1 MANLG
6 QSFNA
11 NDIPQSENN
20 FEPIP
25 AGWYEVSINTAELKE
40 TRAGTG
46 DYIALRYDVLGPA
59 HQGRGIFGNLNIRN
73 PKAKA
78 QEIGIQQLGE
88 LMRAIGLASVQD
100 TDQLVGGHLE
110 VKVKI
115 SPPSSDG
122 KYDASNDVNGF
133 RAVRG
138 GAVPMVT
145 QRPAKILNSEDAPE
159 DSPAAGTPPWAKK

>member
-40 TRAGTG
+40 TKAGTG
-46 DYIALRYDVLGPA
+46 EYIALRYDVLGPA
-59 HQGRGIFGNLNIRN
+59 HQGRVIFGNLNIRN
-73 PKAKA
+73 PNSKA
-78 QEIGIQQLGE
+78 QDIGIQQLGE

-115 SPPSSDG
+115 REASG
-122 KYDASNDVNGF
+122 GYDASNDVSGF
-133 RAVRG
+133 KAVKG
-138 GAVPMVT
+138 GSVPMAT
-145 QRPAKILNSEDAPE
+145 KKAAKSDDAPVA
-159 DSPAAGTPPWAKK
+159 AAGTPPWAKK

>member
-40 TRAGTG
+40 TKAGTG
-46 DYIALRYDVLGPA
+46 EYIALRYDVLGPA
-59 HQGRGIFGNLNIRN
+59 HQGRVIFGNLNIRN
-73 PKAKA
+73 PNSKA
-78 QEIGIQQLGE
+78 QDIGIQQLGE
-88 LMRAIGLASVQD
+88 LMRAIGLPSVED

-115 SPPSSDG
+115 REASG
-122 KYDASNDVNGF
+122 GYDASNDVSGF
-133 RAVRG
+133 KAVKG
-138 GAVPMVT
+138 GAVPMAT
-145 QRPAKILNSEDAPE
+145 KKAAKSEDAPVA
-159 DSPAAGTPPWAKK
+159 AAGTPPWAKK